1 MSQGIKSVVGIFAH
15 PDDEAF
21 GPGGTLATF
30 AKDNDV
36 YVICATSG
44 ETATGETDQKLGEE
58 RREELRKSCA
68 DLGIKKV
75 YFLGYTDG
83 ALCNNVYQ
91 EVADKIKH
99 ILDDLQPKVLITY
112 ESRGVSGHIDH
123 IVVSLVTQF
132 LFPKILSAK
141 KLMMYCMPYKRSLP
155 MHGKY
160 FIYFPYGYKDNEI
173 DEVVDIED
181 VWDTKVKAM
190 YEHQTQIHDIERIL
204 SQSKNFPKKEYFLV
218 QEK

>member
-1 MSQGIKSVVGIFAH
+1 
-15 PDDEAF
+15 
-21 GPGGTLATF
+21 
-30 AKDNDV
+30 
-36 YVICATSG
+36 
-44 ETATGETDQKLGEE
+44 
-58 RREELRKSCA
+58 
-68 DLGIKKV
+68 
-75 YFLGYTDG
+75 
-83 ALCNNVYQ
+83 
-91 EVADKIKH
+91 
-99 ILDDLQPKVLITY
+99 
-112 ESRGVSGHIDH
+112 
-123 IVVSLVTQF
+123 
-132 LFPKILSAK
+132 
-141 KLMMYCMPYKRSLP
+141 